1 MDEGSEHPQSMESD
15 QHNQR
20 QVNHPRP
27 FFYVQ
32 PASQPYY
39 NMYQNQWHNM
49 NIPYN
54 HNNPYNHYAL
64 PGSGSYPFGRPSSY
78 MSPYPYMQYPGQY
91 IVPHMHPVDYRCMY
105 DPARFYPPPV
115 YDPMFH
121 HQQQQQHDSAQAQSE
136 VACSEAQ
143 TQSSDALNKLQTNEK
158 QGSEKELDSGV
169 VSQASGIFSSDNKE
183 GKREVGGDI
192 HSSHGASYGKLESSH
207 LQSSSPLARLFS
219 VSDSTAAVYDGES
232 SRSLGDL
239 GLQEGWAVDSDEEPP
254 LDSSSVHEE
263 DNQDTR
269 HHDEDESLHSCS
281 SENLCLLSAVSQSDD
296 SPRPEDPDNQAEE
309 GSANPDGTSSTEG
322 LLRPQSHCSN
332 LLSPQSLPSPLASDW
347 QALENIKHG
356 EETFAVPD
364 GSLCEL
370 DVDPSY
376 QILYLPFDKV
386 FTASALQKDASA
398 SSSAALLC
406 EDLQASLS
414 SGQSLATSSTTPVR
428 HHYYCHPQTAH
439 ERLSVLCSSLD
450 ELSSRDEM
458 FSTDLEDVDVF
469 PGCSV
474 YAGGR
479 FSADLGEAEVKE
491 VCPQSKKLMCVCCG
505 SSLLKGGGVS
515 NRVKVDHSPRVYA
528 AGDSDEVVEQEQR
541 GSVRTC
547 ERTHPSRV
555 VVKKHPV
562 HKHQPLP
569 LHIRHAPKHSCKR
582 GQWRGAIGPEEQEPE
597 TVLVGSELEY
607 YEGHVVEGKSGHG
620 TGDKQHRTYGL
631 CRDSVNTSDPGTWES
646 GGAKPRQKPHSS
658 LPRQERLAPRK
669 ALSKP
674 LVYQR
679 VRDEENND
687 DDDDEE
693 PQRFQRKGPPREET
707 QGFNITSLMKSKK
720 MSQTKST

>member
-1 MDEGSEHPQSMESD
+1 MFVLLLCAELYCFIQGCLVKEIFESNLLFLKIFIEGSKQPQSMEND

-20 QVNHPRP
+20 QVNHQRP

-39 NMYQNQWHNM
+39 NMYHHHNQWQNM
-49 NIPYN
+49 
-54 HNNPYNHYAL
+54 NNPYNHYTL

-91 IVPHMHPVDYRCMY
+91 IVPHIHPVDYRCMY
-105 DPARFYPPPV
+105 DPPRFHPPPLH
-115 YDPMFH
+115 DPMFR
-121 HQQQQQHDSAQAQSE
+121 HQE

-169 VSQASGIFSSDNKE
+169 VSQASGIFSSENKE
-183 GKREVGGDI
+183 RKREVGGDR
-192 HSSHGASYGKLESSH
+192 HSSRGASYGKLESSRS
-207 LQSSSPLARLFS
+207 QSSSPLARLFS
-219 VSDSTAAVYDGES
+219 ISDSTAAVYDGDS

-254 LDSSSVHEE
+254 LDSSSVQEE
-263 DNQDTR
+263 DIQDTR
-269 HHDEDESLHSCS
+269 HHAADE
-281 SENLCLLSAVSQSDD
+281 
-296 SPRPEDPDNQAEE
+296 PEDPDNQAEE
-309 GSANPDGTSSTEG
+309 GSANPDSTSSTEA
-322 LLRPQSHCSN
+322 LLRPRSHCSN

-347 QALENIKHG
+347 KALEHMKHG
-356 EETFAVPD
+356 GETFDVPD

-370 DVDPSY
+370 DVDLSY
-376 QILYLPFDKV
+376 QILCLPFDKV
-386 FTASALQKDASA
+386 FTASALQKDVST
-398 SSSAALLC
+398 SSSVALRC

-414 SGQSLATSSTTPVR
+414 SSLATSSTTPVR
-428 HHYYCHPQTAH
+428 HHHYYCQPQTAH

-458 FSTDLEDVDVF
+458 FSTDLEDVDAF

-474 YAGGR
+474 YARGR

-515 NRVKVDHSPRVYA
+515 SRVKVHHSPGVYA

-562 HKHQPLP
+562 HKKHQPLP

-582 GQWRGAIGPEEQEPE
+582 GQWREAIGPEEQEPE
-597 TVLVGSELEY
+597 TVLVGSELKY
-607 YEGHVVEGKSGHG
+607 YEGHVVEGESGHR

-631 CRDSVNTSDPGTWES
+631 CRDGVNTSDPGTWES

-658 LPRQERLAPRK
+658 LPRPGTITQPSSIYLIDNILSVFLNIRARIYK
-669 ALSKP
+669 A
-674 LVYQR
+674 Y
-679 VRDEENND
+679 
-687 DDDDEE
+687 
-693 PQRFQRKGPPREET
+693 
-707 QGFNITSLMKSKK
+707 
-720 MSQTKST
+720 

>member
-1 MDEGSEHPQSMESD
+1 MEGSKQPQSMEND

-39 NMYQNQWHNM
+39 NMYQHHNQWQNM
-49 NIPYN
+49 S
-54 HNNPYNHYAL
+54 NPYNHYTL

-105 DPARFYPPPV
+105 DPPRFHPPPMH
-115 YDPMFH
+115 DPMFR
-121 HQQQQQHDSAQAQSE
+121 HQQQQQQQQQQQHYSAQAQRE

-169 VSQASGIFSSDNKE
+169 VSQASGIFSSENKE
-183 GKREVGGDI
+183 GKREVGGDM
-192 HSSHGASYGKLESSH
+192 HSSHGASYGKLESSR

-219 VSDSTAAVYDGES
+219 VSDSTAAVYDGDS

-239 GLQEGWAVDSDEEPP
+239 GLQEGWAVDSDEELP
-254 LDSSSVHEE
+254 LDSSSVQEE
-263 DNQDTR
+263 DIQDTR
-269 HHDEDESLHSCS
+269 HHAEDESLHSCS

-309 GSANPDGTSSTEG
+309 GSANPDTGTSSTEA
-322 LLRPQSHCSN
+322 LLRPRSHCSN
-332 LLSPQSLPSPLASDW
+332 LLSPQSRPPSPLASDW
-347 QALENIKHG
+347 QPLEQHG
-356 EETFAVPD
+356 GETFDVPD

-370 DVDPSY
+370 DVDLSY
-376 QILYLPFDKV
+376 QILCLPFDKV
-386 FTASALQKDASA
+386 FTASALQKDVST
-398 SSSAALLC
+398 SSSVALLC

-414 SGQSLATSSTTPVR
+414 SSLATSSTTPVR
-428 HHYYCHPQTAH
+428 HHHHYYCQPQTAH

-474 YAGGR
+474 YARGR
-479 FSADLGEAEVKE
+479 FSDDLREAEVKE

-515 NRVKVDHSPRVYA
+515 SRVKVHHSPRVYA
-528 AGDSDEVVEQEQR
+528 AGDSDGVVEQEQR
-541 GSVRTC
+541 GCVRTC
-547 ERTHPSRV
+547 ERAHPSRV

-562 HKHQPLP
+562 HKKHQPLP

-582 GQWRGAIGPEEQEPE
+582 GQWREAIGPEEQEPE
-597 TVLVGSELEY
+597 TVLVGSELKY
-607 YEGHVVEGKSGHG
+607 YEGHVVEGESGHG
-620 TGDKQHRTYGL
+620 TGDKQHGTYGL
-631 CRDSVNTSDPGTWES
+631 CRDGVNTSDPGTWES

-658 LPRQERLAPRK
+658 LPRPERPALRK
-669 ALSKP
+669 ALCKP

-679 VRDEENND
+679 VRDEEN
-687 DDDDEE
+687 DDEV
-693 PQRFQRKGPPREET
+693 PQRFQRRRFHQERKHKGLISHP
-707 QGFNITSLMKSKK
+707 
-720 MSQTKST
+720 

>member
-1 MDEGSEHPQSMESD
+1 MEND

-20 QVNHPRP
+20 PVNHPRP

-39 NMYQNQWHNM
+39 NMYHHHHHNQWQ
-49 NIPYN
+49 NI
-54 HNNPYNHYAL
+54 NNPYNHYTL

-105 DPARFYPPPV
+105 DPPRFHPPPV
-115 YDPMFH
+115 HDPMFR
-121 HQQQQQHDSAQAQSE
+121 HQQQQHYYSAQAQRE

-169 VSQASGIFSSDNKE
+169 VSQASGIFSSENKE
-183 GKREVGGDI
+183 GKREVGGDG
-192 HSSHGASYGKLESSH
+192 HSSRGASY
-207 LQSSSPLARLFS
+207 
-219 VSDSTAAVYDGES
+219 AAVYDGDS

-254 LDSSSVHEE
+254 LDSSSVQEE
-263 DNQDTR
+263 DIQDTR
-269 HHDEDESLHSCS
+269 HHAECLHSCS
-281 SENLCLLSAVSQSDD
+281 SENLCLLSAASQSDD

-309 GSANPDGTSSTEG
+309 GSANPDSTSSTEA

-347 QALENIKHG
+347 QVLEHMKHG
-356 EETFAVPD
+356 GETFDVPD

-370 DVDPSY
+370 DVDLSY
-376 QILYLPFDKV
+376 QILCLPFDKV
-386 FTASALQKDASA
+386 FTASALQKGVSTPQSNAGA
-398 SSSAALLC
+398 GK
-406 EDLQASLS
+406 DLQASLS
-414 SGQSLATSSTTPVR
+414 SLATSTPAR
-428 HHYYCHPQTAH
+428 HHHYYCQPQTAH

-469 PGCSV
+469 PGSSV
-474 YAGGR
+474 YARGR

-505 SSLLKGGGVS
+505 SSLLKGVGVS
-515 NRVKVDHSPRVYA
+515 SRVKVHHSPRVYA
-528 AGDSDEVVEQEQR
+528 AGDSDELVEQEQR

-562 HKHQPLP
+562 HKKPQPLP

-582 GQWRGAIGPEEQEPE
+582 GQWREAIGPEEQEPE
-597 TVLVGSELEY
+597 TVLVGSELKY
-607 YEGHVVEGKSGHG
+607 YEGHVVEGESGHG
-620 TGDKQHRTYGL
+620 TGDKQHRTHGL
-631 CRDSVNTSDPGTWES
+631 CRDGVNTSDPGTWER

-658 LPRQERLAPRK
+658 LPRPERPALRK
-669 ALSKP
+669 ALCKP

-679 VRDEENND
+679 VRDEEN
-687 DDDDEE
+687 DDEV
-693 PQRFQRKGPPREET
+693 PQRFQRRRFHQE
-707 QGFNITSLMKSKK
+707 KK
-720 MSQTKST
+720 HKVLISHP

>member
-1 MDEGSEHPQSMESD
+1 MEND

-39 NMYQNQWHNM
+39 NMYQHHNQWQNM
-49 NIPYN
+49 S
-54 HNNPYNHYAL
+54 NPYNHYTL

-105 DPARFYPPPV
+105 DPPRFHPPPMH
-115 YDPMFH
+115 DPMFR
-121 HQQQQQHDSAQAQSE
+121 HQQQQQQQQQQQHYSAQAQRE

-169 VSQASGIFSSDNKE
+169 VSQASGIFSSENKE
-183 GKREVGGDI
+183 GKREVGGDM
-192 HSSHGASYGKLESSH
+192 HSSHGASYGKLESSR

-219 VSDSTAAVYDGES
+219 VSDSTAAVYDGDS

-239 GLQEGWAVDSDEEPP
+239 GLQEGWAVDSDEELP
-254 LDSSSVHEE
+254 LDSSSVQEE
-263 DNQDTR
+263 DIQDTR
-269 HHDEDESLHSCS
+269 HHAEDESLHSCS

-309 GSANPDGTSSTEG
+309 GSANPDTGTSSTEA
-322 LLRPQSHCSN
+322 LLRPRSHCSN
-332 LLSPQSLPSPLASDW
+332 LLSPQSRPPSPLASDW
-347 QALENIKHG
+347 QPLEQHG
-356 EETFAVPD
+356 GETFDVPD

-370 DVDPSY
+370 DVDLSY
-376 QILYLPFDKV
+376 QILCLPFDKV
-386 FTASALQKDASA
+386 FTASALQKDVST
-398 SSSAALLC
+398 SSSVALLC

-414 SGQSLATSSTTPVR
+414 SSLATSSTTPVR
-428 HHYYCHPQTAH
+428 HHHHYYCQPQTAH

-474 YAGGR
+474 YARGR
-479 FSADLGEAEVKE
+479 FSDDLREAEVKE

-515 NRVKVDHSPRVYA
+515 SRVKVHHSPRVYA
-528 AGDSDEVVEQEQR
+528 AGDSDGVVEQEQR
-541 GSVRTC
+541 GCVRTC
-547 ERTHPSRV
+547 ERAHPSRV

-562 HKHQPLP
+562 HKKHQPLP

-582 GQWRGAIGPEEQEPE
+582 GQWREAIGPEEQEPE
-597 TVLVGSELEY
+597 TVLVGSELKY
-607 YEGHVVEGKSGHG
+607 YEGHVVEGESGHG
-620 TGDKQHRTYGL
+620 TGDKQHGTYGL
-631 CRDSVNTSDPGTWES
+631 CRDGVNTSDPGTWES

-658 LPRQERLAPRK
+658 LPRPERPALRK
-669 ALSKP
+669 ALCKP

-679 VRDEENND
+679 VRDEEN
-687 DDDDEE
+687 DDEV
-693 PQRFQRKGPPREET
+693 PPGEET
-707 QGFNITSLMKSKK
+707 QGFDITSLMKSKK

>member
-1 MDEGSEHPQSMESD
+1 MEND
-15 QHNQR
+15 PHNQR

-39 NMYQNQWHNM
+39 NMYHHHNQWQ
-49 NIPYN
+49 NI
-54 HNNPYNHYAL
+54 NNPYNHYTL

-105 DPARFYPPPV
+105 DPPRFHPPPV
-115 YDPMFH
+115 HDPMFR
-121 HQQQQQHDSAQAQSE
+121 HQQQQQQQQHYSAQAQRE

-169 VSQASGIFSSDNKE
+169 VSQASGIFSSENKE
-183 GKREVGGDI
+183 GKREVGGDR
-192 HSSHGASYGKLESSH
+192 HSSRGASY
-207 LQSSSPLARLFS
+207 
-219 VSDSTAAVYDGES
+219 AAVYDGDS

-254 LDSSSVHEE
+254 LDSSSVQEE
-263 DNQDTR
+263 DIQDTR
-269 HHDEDESLHSCS
+269 HHAEEESLHSCS

-309 GSANPDGTSSTEG
+309 GSANPDSTSSTEA
-322 LLRPQSHCSN
+322 LLRPRSHCSN
-332 LLSPQSLPSPLASDW
+332 MLSPQSLPSPLASDW
-347 QALENIKHG
+347 QALEHMKHG
-356 EETFAVPD
+356 GETFDVPD

-370 DVDPSY
+370 DVDLSY
-376 QILYLPFDKV
+376 QILCLPFDKV
-386 FTASALQKDASA
+386 FTASALQKDVST
-398 SSSAALLC
+398 SSSVALRC

-414 SGQSLATSSTTPVR
+414 SLATSTPAR
-428 HHYYCHPQTAH
+428 HHHYYRQPQTAH

-458 FSTDLEDVDVF
+458 FSTDLEDVDAF
-469 PGCSV
+469 PGRSV
-474 YAGGR
+474 VPARGR
-479 FSADLGEAEVKE
+479 FSADLGEAEDKE

-515 NRVKVDHSPRVYA
+515 SRVKVHHSPRVYA

-541 GSVRTC
+541 GSCERTC

-562 HKHQPLP
+562 HKKHQPLP

-582 GQWRGAIGPEEQEPE
+582 GQWREAIGPEEQEPE
-597 TVLVGSELEY
+597 TVLVGSELKY
-607 YEGHVVEGKSGHG
+607 YEGHVVEGESGHG

-631 CRDSVNTSDPGTWES
+631 RRRDGVNTSDPGTWES

-658 LPRQERLAPRK
+658 LPRPERPALRK
-669 ALSKP
+669 ALCKP
-674 LVYQR
+674 LGYQR
-679 VRDEENND
+679 VRDE
-687 DDDDEE
+687 DEV
-693 PQRFQRKGPPREET
+693 PQRFQRRRFHQE
-707 QGFNITSLMKSKK
+707 KK
-720 MSQTKST
+720 HKVLISHP

>member
-1 MDEGSEHPQSMESD
+1 MEND

-39 NMYQNQWHNM
+39 NMYQHHNQWQ
-49 NIPYN
+49 NI
-54 HNNPYNHYAL
+54 NNPYNHYTL

-105 DPARFYPPPV
+105 DPPRFHPPPV
-115 YDPMFH
+115 HDPMFR
-121 HQQQQQHDSAQAQSE
+121 HQQQQHYSAQAQRE
-136 VACSEAQ
+136 VPCSEAQ

-158 QGSEKELDSGV
+158 QGSERELDSRV
-169 VSQASGIFSSDNKE
+169 VSQASGFFSSDNKE

-192 HSSHGASYGKLESSH
+192 HSSRGASYGKLESSR

-219 VSDSTAAVYDGES
+219 ISDSTAAVYDGDS

-239 GLQEGWAVDSDEEPP
+239 GLQEGWALDSDEEPP
-254 LDSSSVHEE
+254 LDSSSVQEE
-263 DNQDTR
+263 DIQDAR
-269 HHDEDESLHSCS
+269 HHAADESLHSCS

-296 SPRPEDPDNQAEE
+296 SPRPEDPDIQAEE
-309 GSANPDGTSSTEG
+309 GSANPDSTSSTEA
-322 LLRPQSHCSN
+322 LLRPRSHCSN

-347 QALENIKHG
+347 QALEHMKHG
-356 EETFAVPD
+356 GETFDVPD

-370 DVDPSY
+370 DVDLSY
-376 QILYLPFDKV
+376 QILCLPFEKV
-386 FTASALQKDASA
+386 FTASALQKDVST
-398 SSSAALLC
+398 SSSVALRC

-414 SGQSLATSSTTPVR
+414 SLATSSTTPVR
-428 HHYYCHPQTAH
+428 HHHHHYCQPQTAH

-450 ELSSRDEM
+450 ELSSQDEM

-469 PGCSV
+469 PGCLV
-474 YAGGR
+474 YARGR

-515 NRVKVDHSPRVYA
+515 SRVKVHHSPRVYA
-528 AGDSDEVVEQEQR
+528 AGDSDEVVEQEQH

-562 HKHQPLP
+562 HKKHPPLP

-582 GQWRGAIGPEEQEPE
+582 GQWREAIGPEEQEPE
-597 TVLVGSELEY
+597 TVLVGSELKY

-620 TGDKQHRTYGL
+620 NGDKQRRTCKGTFPLLCFQNGALFSYRRTSPHVFLSLISAVDGL
-631 CRDSVNTSDPGTWES
+631 CRDGVNTADPGTWES
-646 GGAKPRQKPHSS
+646 RGAKPRQKPHSS
-658 LPRQERLAPRK
+658 LPRPERPALRK
-669 ALSKP
+669 ALCKP
-674 LVYQR
+674 LGYQR

-687 DDDDEE
+687 EV
-693 PQRFQRKGPPREET
+693 PPREET
-707 QGFNITSLMKSKK
+707 QGFDITSLM
-720 MSQTKST
+720 

>member
-1 MDEGSEHPQSMESD
+1 MFVLLLCAELYCFIRVYVLFCYCNVYRALFKQPQSMEND

-39 NMYQNQWHNM
+39 NMYHHHHHNQWQNM
-49 NIPYN
+49 
-54 HNNPYNHYAL
+54 NNPYNHYTL

-91 IVPHMHPVDYRCMY
+91 IVPHIHPVDYRCMY
-105 DPARFYPPPV
+105 DPPRFHPPPV
-115 YDPMFH
+115 HDPMFR
-121 HQQQQQHDSAQAQSE
+121 HQE

-169 VSQASGIFSSDNKE
+169 VSQASGIFSSENKE
-183 GKREVGGDI
+183 GKREVGGDR
-192 HSSHGASYGKLESSH
+192 HSSRGASYGKLESSC

-219 VSDSTAAVYDGES
+219 ISDSTAAVYDGDS

-254 LDSSSVHEE
+254 LDSSSVQEE
-263 DNQDTR
+263 DIQDTR
-269 HHDEDESLHSCS
+269 HHAADECLHSCS
-281 SENLCLLSAVSQSDD
+281 SENLCLLSAISQSDD

-309 GSANPDGTSSTEG
+309 GSANPDSTSSTEA
-322 LLRPQSHCSN
+322 LLRPRSHCSN

-347 QALENIKHG
+347 QALEHMKHG
-356 EETFAVPD
+356 GETFDVPD

-370 DVDPSY
+370 DVDLSY
-376 QILYLPFDKV
+376 QILCLPFDKV
-386 FTASALQKDASA
+386 TLFFYIYFYNTFY
-398 SSSAALLC
+398 
-406 EDLQASLS
+406 
-414 SGQSLATSSTTPVR
+414 GIGFYIR
-428 HHYYCHPQTAH
+428 HHHYYCQPQTAH

-458 FSTDLEDVDVF
+458 FSTDLEDVDAL

-474 YAGGR
+474 YARGR
-479 FSADLGEAEVKE
+479 FSADLGEAGVKE

-505 SSLLKGGGVS
+505 ASLLKGGGVS
-515 NRVKVDHSPRVYA
+515 SRVKVHHSPRVYA

-541 GSVRTC
+541 GSIRTC

-562 HKHQPLP
+562 HKKHQPLP
-569 LHIRHAPKHSCKR
+569 LHIRHAPKHSCKT
-582 GQWRGAIGPEEQEPE
+582 GQWREAIGPEEQEPE
-597 TVLVGSELEY
+597 TVLVGSELKY
-607 YEGHVVEGKSGHG
+607 NEGHVVEGESGHR

-631 CRDSVNTSDPGTWES
+631 CRDGVNTSHPGTWES

-658 LPRQERLAPRK
+658 LPRPGTITQPSSIYLIDNILSVVLNIRARIHK
-669 ALSKP
+669 A
-674 LVYQR
+674 Y
-679 VRDEENND
+679 
-687 DDDDEE
+687 
-693 PQRFQRKGPPREET
+693 
-707 QGFNITSLMKSKK
+707 
-720 MSQTKST
+720 

>member
-1 MDEGSEHPQSMESD
+1 MESG

-39 NMYQNQWHNM
+39 NMYHHQWHNM
-49 NIPYN
+49 
-54 HNNPYNHYAL
+54 NNPYNHYTL

-105 DPARFYPPPV
+105 DPPRFHPPLV
-115 YDPMFH
+115 HDPMF
-121 HQQQQQHDSAQAQSE
+121 HQQQQQHYSAQAQRE
-136 VACSEAQ
+136 VASSEAQ
-143 TQSSDALNKLQTNEK
+143 TQSSDALYKLTDCLEKLQTNEK
-158 QGSEKELDSGV
+158 QGSEKELDSRV

-192 HSSHGASYGKLESSH
+192 IHSSHGASY
-207 LQSSSPLARLFS
+207 
-219 VSDSTAAVYDGES
+219 AAVYDDES

-254 LDSSSVHEE
+254 LESSSDHEE
-263 DNQDTR
+263 DNPEMR
-269 HHDEDESLHSCS
+269 HHAEDEDDYLRSCS

-296 SPRPEDPDNQAEE
+296 SPRPEDPDNQAKE
-309 GSANPDGTSSTEG
+309 GTSSTEG
-322 LLRPQSHCSN
+322 PLRPQSHCSN

-347 QALENIKHG
+347 QALEHIKHG
-356 EETFAVPD
+356 GETFDVPD

-370 DVDPSY
+370 DVDLSY
-376 QILYLPFDKV
+376 QILCLPFDKV
-386 FTASALQKDASA
+386 FTASALQKDISA
-398 SSSAALLC
+398 SSSSALLC

-414 SGQSLATSSTTPVR
+414 SGRSLATSSTTPVR
-428 HHYYCHPQTAH
+428 HHHYCHPQTAH

-458 FSTDLEDVDVF
+458 FSTDLEDADVF

-479 FSADLGEAEVKE
+479 FSADLGEADVKE

-505 SSLLKGGGVS
+505 SSLLKGGEVS
-515 NRVKVDHSPRVYA
+515 SRVKVHHSPRVYA
-528 AGDSDEVVEQEQR
+528 AGDSDEVVEQEQPR
-541 GSVRTC
+541 SVRTC
-547 ERTHPSRV
+547 ERTHPSKV

-562 HKHQPLP
+562 HKKHQPLP
-569 LHIRHAPKHSCKR
+569 LHKHSCKR
-582 GQWRGAIGPEEQEPE
+582 GQWREAIGPEEQEPE

-607 YEGHVVEGKSGHG
+607 YEGHVVEGESGHG

-658 LPRQERLAPRK
+658 LPQQARLALRK
-669 ALSKP
+669 ALCKP

-679 VRDEENND
+679 VRDEEN
-687 DDDDEE
+687 DDDEV
-693 PQRFQRKGPPREET
+693 PQRFQRKRVHQE
-707 QGFNITSLMKSKK
+707 KK
-720 MSQTKST
+720 HKVLISHP

>member
-1 MDEGSEHPQSMESD
+1 MEND

-20 QVNHPRP
+20 QVNHQRP

-39 NMYQNQWHNM
+39 NMYHHHNQWQNM
-49 NIPYN
+49 
-54 HNNPYNHYAL
+54 NNPYNHYTL

-91 IVPHMHPVDYRCMY
+91 IVPHIHPVDYRCMY
-105 DPARFYPPPV
+105 DPPRFHPPPLH
-115 YDPMFH
+115 DPMFR
-121 HQQQQQHDSAQAQSE
+121 HQQQQQHYSAQAQREVACSEAQAQREVACSEAQAQRE

-169 VSQASGIFSSDNKE
+169 VSQASGIFSSENKE
-183 GKREVGGDI
+183 RKREVGGDR
-192 HSSHGASYGKLESSH
+192 HSSRGASY
-207 LQSSSPLARLFS
+207 
-219 VSDSTAAVYDGES
+219 AAVYDGDS

-254 LDSSSVHEE
+254 LDSSSVQEE
-263 DNQDTR
+263 DIQDTR
-269 HHDEDESLHSCS
+269 HHAADESLHSHS
-281 SENLCLLSAVSQSDD
+281 SENLCLLSAISQSDD

-309 GSANPDGTSSTEG
+309 GSANPDSTSSTEA
-322 LLRPQSHCSN
+322 LLRPRSHCSN

-347 QALENIKHG
+347 KALEHMKHG
-356 EETFAVPD
+356 GETFDVPD

-370 DVDPSY
+370 DVDLSY
-376 QILYLPFDKV
+376 QILCLPFDKV
-386 FTASALQKDASA
+386 FTASALQKDVST
-398 SSSAALLC
+398 SSSVALRC

-414 SGQSLATSSTTPVR
+414 SSLATSSTTPVR
-428 HHYYCHPQTAH
+428 HHHYYCQPQTAH

-458 FSTDLEDVDVF
+458 FSTDLEDVDAF

-474 YAGGR
+474 YARGR

-515 NRVKVDHSPRVYA
+515 SRVKVHHSPGVYA

-562 HKHQPLP
+562 HKKHQPLP

-582 GQWRGAIGPEEQEPE
+582 GQWREAIGPEEQEPE
-597 TVLVGSELEY
+597 TVLVGSELKY
-607 YEGHVVEGKSGHG
+607 YEGHVVEGESGHR

-631 CRDSVNTSDPGTWES
+631 CRDGVNTSDPGTWES

-658 LPRQERLAPRK
+658 LPRPERPALRK
-669 ALSKP
+669 ALCKP

-679 VRDEENND
+679 VRDEEN
-687 DDDDEE
+687 DDEV
-693 PQRFQRKGPPREET
+693 PQRLQRRRFHQE
-707 QGFNITSLMKSKK
+707 KK
-720 MSQTKST
+720 HKVLISHP

>member
-1 MDEGSEHPQSMESD
+1 MEND

-39 NMYQNQWHNM
+39 NMYHHHHHNQWQNM
-49 NIPYN
+49 
-54 HNNPYNHYAL
+54 NNPYNHYTL

-91 IVPHMHPVDYRCMY
+91 IVPHIHPVDYRCMY
-105 DPARFYPPPV
+105 DPPRFHPPPV
-115 YDPMFH
+115 HDPMFR
-121 HQQQQQHDSAQAQSE
+121 HQQQQQQHYSAQAQRE

-169 VSQASGIFSSDNKE
+169 VSQASGIFSSENKE
-183 GKREVGGDI
+183 GKREVGGDR
-192 HSSHGASYGKLESSH
+192 HSSRGASY
-207 LQSSSPLARLFS
+207 
-219 VSDSTAAVYDGES
+219 AAVYDGDS

-254 LDSSSVHEE
+254 LDSSSVQEE
-263 DNQDTR
+263 DIQDTR
-269 HHDEDESLHSCS
+269 HHAADECLHSCS
-281 SENLCLLSAVSQSDD
+281 SENLCLLSAISQSDD

-309 GSANPDGTSSTEG
+309 GSANPDSTSSTEA
-322 LLRPQSHCSN
+322 LLRPRSHCSN

-347 QALENIKHG
+347 QALEHMKHG
-356 EETFAVPD
+356 GETFDVPD

-370 DVDPSY
+370 DVDLSY
-376 QILYLPFDKV
+376 QILCLPFDKV
-386 FTASALQKDASA
+386 FTESALQKDVST
-398 SSSAALLC
+398 SSSVALRC

-414 SGQSLATSSTTPVR
+414 PSLATSSTTPVR
-428 HHYYCHPQTAH
+428 HHHYYCQPQTAH

-458 FSTDLEDVDVF
+458 FSTDLEDVDAL

-474 YAGGR
+474 YARGR
-479 FSADLGEAEVKE
+479 FSADLGEAGVKE

-505 SSLLKGGGVS
+505 ASLLKGGGVS
-515 NRVKVDHSPRVYA
+515 SRVKVHHSPRVYA

-541 GSVRTC
+541 GSIRTC

-562 HKHQPLP
+562 HKKHQPLP
-569 LHIRHAPKHSCKR
+569 LHIRHAPKHSCKT
-582 GQWRGAIGPEEQEPE
+582 GQWREAIGPEEQEPE
-597 TVLVGSELEY
+597 TVLVGSELKY
-607 YEGHVVEGKSGHG
+607 NEGHVVEGESGHR

-631 CRDSVNTSDPGTWES
+631 CRDGVNTSHPGTWES

-658 LPRQERLAPRK
+658 LPRPERPALRK
-669 ALSKP
+669 ALCKP

-679 VRDEENND
+679 VRDEEN
-687 DDDDEE
+687 DDEV
-693 PQRFQRKGPPREET
+693 PQRFQRRRFHQE
-707 QGFNITSLMKSKK
+707 KK
-720 MSQTKST
+720 LKVLISHP